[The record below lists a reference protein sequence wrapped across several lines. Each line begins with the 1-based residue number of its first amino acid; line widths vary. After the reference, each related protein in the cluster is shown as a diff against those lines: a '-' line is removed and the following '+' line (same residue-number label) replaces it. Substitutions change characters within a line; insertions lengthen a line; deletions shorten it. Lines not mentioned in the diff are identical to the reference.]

1 MPIGVVERGPD
12 GGPTLLARLPAGPI
26 DPGGAGTSAERRAGL
41 EGQAGMIEIDLP
53 CGTRVRVDALVDG
66 RALARVLG
74 AEAAPMIQVAPGT
87 KVHLAC
93 RPVSMR
99 YGFDGLSAK
108 VASVLA
114 LDPFSGHLFCFRSK
128 RGDYLKI
135 LYWDGSGLC
144 LFAKRL
150 ERGRFVWP
158 PIVDGALLLTPAQLA
173 LLIEA
178 IDWRRTVAPALPAR
192 PVAV

>member
-1 MPIGVVERGPD
+1 
-12 GGPTLLARLPAGPI
+12 
-26 DPGGAGTSAERRAGL
+26 
-41 EGQAGMIEIDLP
+41 
-53 CGTRVRVDALVDG
+53 
-66 RALARVLG
+66 
-74 AEAAPMIQVAPGT
+74 MIQVAPDT

-144 LFAKRL
+144 LFAKRTP
-150 ERGRFVWP
+150 RRTRFFGP
-158 PIVDGALLLTPAQLA
+158 
-173 LLIEA
+173 IEA
-178 IDWRRTVAPALPAR
+178 
-192 PVAV
+192 